1 MSDFGPSG
9 SRTPTRGDTWRYVW
23 LGVLA
28 SLVLLVLLSR
38 VDGALV
44 ILLAVYLVAAC
55 LAALVHLVREER
67 S

>member
-1 MSDFGPSG
+1 MSDFGRSG
-9 SRTPTRGDTWRYVW
+9 SETPTRGDAWRYVW

-28 SLVLLVLLSR
+28 SLVLLLLLSR

-55 LAALVHLVREER
+55 VAALVHLVRERR